1 MQNIE
6 ENEPSI
12 EKKPILKIDNL
23 PDDKLNTED
32 DLDQDY
38 LDPNMRSHNW
48 LQQSK
53 IYCIT

>member
-48 LQQSK
+48 LQWSK